1 MKIKLPTFRLGRSA
15 AGPTSVSP
23 GGTLT
28 AEQKLVYVIAKRPD
42 GSEEIAVTTRA
53 KAKDRRDDL
62 PAAFQLEGK

>member
-28 AEQKLVYVIAKRPD
+28 AEPAIGGAAGPPMLGGHD
-42 GSEEIAVTTRA
+42 G
-53 KAKDRRDDL
+53 
-62 PAAFQLEGK
+62 P